1 MKLTIKQNGIIMNEF
16 ENCLSSFINF
26 MFNKL
31 NKNEN
36 YPTKLT
42 IKENLDNFIITFS
55 FSIPRHDGTE
65 NNFEYIYDMPRESG
79 GFLNTYKMFGQYV
92 FKMEQV

>member
-55 FSIPRHDGTE
+55 FSLPHYDGSKTD
-65 NNFEYIYDMPRESG
+65 FDYIYDMPRESG
-79 GFLNTYKMFGQYV
+79 GCLNTYKMFGQYV